1 MSIEIFIVLLI
12 IFMIIAA
19 LIAVEASDL
28 LSAVIA
34 IGAAGFALCA
44 IDLLLAAP
52 DLAFPQVLVEIVTL
66 VILIRMI
73 MTRQDTSRQTP
84 KDTLRTAVV
93 MLACGMF
100 LIVVFLAVGGV
111 NMTGAMPRFGE
122 PVMGSSNDTGV
133 SSQYLA
139 RCARDTG
146 AANVVMGILLDYR
159 AYDTL
164 GEATVIVVAIL
175 GGYAVLRRTG
185 RKNREVR
192 S

>member
-1 MSIEIFIVLLI
+1 MGVELVILLLI
-12 IFMIIAA
+12 VFMIISA

-52 DLAFPQVLVEIVTL
+52 DLAFPQVLVEIITL

-84 KDTLRTAVV
+84 KDTLRTAMV

-100 LIVVFLAVGGV
+100 LIVVFLAVGGM
-111 NMTGAMPRFGE
+111 NTSGTIPSFGH
-122 PVMGSSNDTGV
+122 PVMGSFDDTGV
-133 SSQYLA
+133 SSRYLF
-139 RCARDTG
+139 RCAQDTG

-175 GGYAVLRRTG
+175 GGYAVLRRIG
-185 RKNREVR
+185 RKKREVKP
-192 S
+192 

>member
-1 MSIEIFIVLLI
+1 MGVELVILLLI
-12 IFMIIAA
+12 VFMIISA

-52 DLAFPQVLVEIVTL
+52 DLAFPQVLVEIITL

-84 KDTLRTAVV
+84 KDTLRTAMV

-100 LIVVFLAVGGV
+100 LIVVFLAVGGM
-111 NMTGAMPRFGE
+111 NTSGTIPSFGH
-122 PVMGSSNDTGV
+122 PVMGSFDDTGV
-133 SSQYLA
+133 SSRYLF
-139 RCARDTG
+139 RCAQDTG

-175 GGYAVLRRTG
+175 GGYAVLRRIG
-185 RKNREVR
+185 RKKREVK

>member
-1 MSIEIFIVLLI
+1 MGVELVILLLI
-12 IFMIIAA
+12 VFMIISA

-34 IGAAGFALCA
+34 IGAAGFGLCA

-52 DLAFPQVLVEIVTL
+52 DLAFPQVLVEIITL

-100 LIVVFLAVGGV
+100 LIVVFLAVGGM
-111 NMTGAMPRFGE
+111 NTSGTIPRFGH
-122 PVMGSSNDTGV
+122 PVMGSFNDTGV
-133 SSQYLA
+133 SSQYLF
-139 RCARDTG
+139 RCAQDTG

-175 GGYAVLRRTG
+175 GGYAVLRRIG
-185 RKNREVR
+185 RKKREVK

>member
-1 MSIEIFIVLLI
+1 MGVELVILLLI
-12 IFMIIAA
+12 VFMIISA

-52 DLAFPQVLVEIVTL
+52 DLAFPQVLVEIITL

-100 LIVVFLAVGGV
+100 LIVVFLAVGGM
-111 NMTGAMPRFGE
+111 NTSGTIPSFGH
-122 PVMGSSNDTGV
+122 PVMGSFDDTGV
-133 SSQYLA
+133 SSRYLF
-139 RCARDTG
+139 RCAQDTG

-175 GGYAVLRRTG
+175 GGYAVLRRIG
-185 RKNREVR
+185 RKKREVK

>member
-1 MSIEIFIVLLI
+1 MGIELVILLLI
-12 IFMIIAA
+12 IFMIISA

-52 DLAFPQVLVEIVTL
+52 DLAFPQVLVEIITL

-100 LIVVFLAVGGV
+100 LIVVFLAVGGM
-111 NMTGAMPRFGE
+111 NTSGTIPGFGH
-122 PVMGSSNDTGV
+122 PVMGSFNDTGV
-133 SSQYLA
+133 SSRYLF
-139 RCARDTG
+139 RCAQDTG

-175 GGYAVLRRTG
+175 GGYAVLRRIG
-185 RKNREVR
+185 RKKREVK

>member
-1 MSIEIFIVLLI
+1 MGVELVILLLI
-12 IFMIIAA
+12 VFMIISA

-52 DLAFPQVLVEIVTL
+52 DLAFPQVLVEIITL

-84 KDTLRTAVV
+84 KDTLRTAMV

-100 LIVVFLAVGGV
+100 LIVVFLAVGGM
-111 NMTGAMPRFGE
+111 NTSGTIPSFGR
-122 PVMGSSNDTGV
+122 PVMGSFDDTGV
-133 SSQYLA
+133 SSQYLF
-139 RCARDTG
+139 RCAQDTG

-175 GGYAVLRRTG
+175 GGYAVLRRIG
-185 RKNREVR
+185 RKKREVK